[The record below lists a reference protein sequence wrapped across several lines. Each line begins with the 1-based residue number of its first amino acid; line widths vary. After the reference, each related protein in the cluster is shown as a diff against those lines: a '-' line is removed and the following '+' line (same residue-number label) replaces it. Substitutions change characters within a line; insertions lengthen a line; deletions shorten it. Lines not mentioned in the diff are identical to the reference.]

1 MFTKTNLTIAL
12 CALTASS
19 MAGIQISEFSK
30 LHPSGFAIQVAGG
43 GISAGYYTDDHSY
56 TMGIGGLT
64 FTSEKKDSYS
74 LDANQAIALE
84 QTKDIGFD
92 SYLFIRKN
100 MPVTDNLTFG
110 LGISGGKKFPGS
122 GDTRE
127 IKKDYNAQQYVM
139 FEYALTSKV
148 LLGAWINTVNVAYTK
163 TTDGDTK
170 GDNTKTF
177 KIFQG
182 GSVQLTYMIA

>member
-19 MAGIQISEFSK
+19 MAGIKISEFSK
-30 LHPSGFAIQVAGG
+30 LHPSGFAVQVAGG
-43 GISAGYYTDDHSY
+43 GISAGYYTDDHNY
-56 TMGIGGLT
+56 TMGVGGLT
-64 FTSEKKDSYS
+64 FASEKTDSYS
-74 LDANQAIALE
+74 LDASEEIELE
-84 QTKDIGFD
+84 QSKDVGFD
-92 SYLFIRKN
+92 TYLYIRKN
-100 MPVTDNLTFG
+100 IPMTDNSTIGFG
-110 LGISGGKKFPGS
+110 LSAGKKFPGS

-182 GSVQLTYMIA
+182 GSVQLAYMIA